1 MTIKKSL
8 FAAAT
13 ATTLV
18 LAGTGLASAQDD
30 TDGSLPTAGSLSAN
44 NTNEEGETTGS
55 AIVESVSGSA
65 LFEPSEECKDVEG
78 EDKPVCTDGPS
89 TIESSTELLGIVND
103 FGGAVAGS
111 ITLIPDIYDA
121 IQTFQEMVDGFEL
134 PAVPNLPF

>member
-18 LAGTGLASAQDD
+18 LAGTGLASAQD

-44 NTNEEGETTGS
+44 NTNEDGETTGS

-65 LFEPSEECKDVEG
+65 LFEPTEECKEVDGKE
-78 EDKPVCTDGPS
+78 VCTDGPS

>member
-18 LAGTGLASAQDD
+18 LAGTGLASAQD

-44 NTNEEGETTGS
+44 NTNEDGETTGS

-65 LFEPSEECKDVEG
+65 LFEPSEECKEVDGKE
-78 EDKPVCTDGPS
+78 VCTDGPS